1 MPAGLFRGMQLV
13 MRPFAPAASNVM
25 GMNHLIGITETPW
38 TGTELPR
45 LLGMQNL
52 RTVREFLGE
61 KAALPDRS

>member
-38 TGTELPR
+38 TGTELPASSAC
-45 LLGMQNL
+45 
-52 RTVREFLGE
+52 RTCVRFASFLAE
-61 KAALPDRS
+61 EAALPDRS